1 VARSDRSIEIDGEG
15 AFWAVAAFAASILVG
30 IALRPLRE
38 SAGLENVVVVYVIVV
53 ALTAAVGGRTAGLTA
68 SLSAALAYNWFF
80 TTPYETLRIDSAEQV
95 ATVVLLFLAGLM
107 ASLGGRAT
115 RRARV
120 EAREEAEVL
129 QLLTAVNLAAA
140 RTGVKADTVAA
151 EGLRD
156 VLDARA
162 VRVVREGPDGDQVV
176 AQSGQVD
183 RELDLDRLPHLDEEG
198 RIPSGHRRSV
208 GGTLVLPAEGAVV
221 DLVRRDRRVGSLV
234 IVPTEDRPILR
245 TTRLAI
251 AAAAHALAMAPD
263 PCGGSSLPP
272 RPPKSA

>member
-1 VARSDRSIEIDGEG
+1 VARSARSLEIGGEG
-15 AFWAVAAFAASILVG
+15 AFWAVAGFAASIVAG
-30 IALRPLRE
+30 VALRPLRS

-53 ALTAAVGGRTAGLTA
+53 ALTAAIGGRAAGLA
-68 SLSAALAYNWFF
+68 SSLSAALAYNYFF

-95 ATVVLLFLAGLM
+95 ATVVLLFVAGLL

-120 EAREEAEVL
+120 EAREEADVL

-140 RTGVKADTVAA
+140 RGGLRADRVAV

-156 VLDARA
+156 LLEARA
-162 VRVVREGPDGDQVV
+162 VRVVRVGPEGDLVV
-176 AQSGQVD
+176 AEAGQLEGD
-183 RELDLDRLPHLDEEG
+183 LDLDGLPHLDEEG

-245 TTRLAI
+245 SSRMGI
-251 AAAAHALAMAPD
+251 AAVAHALATAT
-263 PCGGSSLPP
+263 
-272 RPPKSA
+272 